1 MRTRIFG
8 AEKSTGPAADEAG
21 GILTIDL
28 GALAAN
34 YRELSRRAAP
44 AACAAVVKADGYG
57 LGLRAVAQALAG
69 AGCTTFFVALLEEAQ
84 RLRAA
89 LPTAAIYVL
98 DGLNPGTAALF
109 RTLRVE
115 PVLGSWPEID
125 EWDSF
130 AQQSTEPLPAAV
142 HIDTGM
148 RRHGISNEDAVVLAE
163 RSKLLNFKPSL
174 IMSHLAC
181 ADDPGHPMNAQQI
194 VEFRALRS
202 FFPGIPASLANSAG
216 LLAHPDARFDLV
228 RPGISLYGGRAL
240 IAGDNP
246 MRPVARL
253 QLRIIQVR
261 SVKKGET
268 VGYGAEQR
276 LSRDSRIA
284 VLAAGYADG
293 IARTAG
299 SSDNKQGAEAVV
311 AGKRCPIVGRV
322 SMDLVTV
329 DVTDVPVTTVKRGD
343 LATLIGDGISVD
355 DFAARAG
362 TIGYEVLTNLGRRF
376 ARVYQ
381 GG

>member
-1 MRTRIFG
+1 MRARIFG

-34 YRELSRRAAP
+34 YRELKKRAAP

-57 LGLRAVAQALAG
+57 LGLRPVAQALAG

-98 DGLNPGTAALF
+98 DGLNPGTTALF

-130 AQQSTEPLPAAV
+130 AQQSTEPLPAAI

-174 IMSHLAC
+174 VMSHLAC

-228 RPGISLYGGRAL
+228 RAGISLYGGRAL
-240 IAGDNP
+240 IKSDNP
-246 MRPVARL
+246 MRPVMRL

-261 SVKKGET
+261 SVNKGET

-276 LSRDSRIA
+276 LARDSRIA

-329 DVTDVPVTTVKRGD
+329 DVTDVPEAAVKRGD

-376 ARVYQ
+376 TRVYQ

>member
-1 MRTRIFG
+1 MRARIFG
-8 AEKSTGPAADEAG
+8 AEKSTGPAAEEAG

-28 GALAAN
+28 NALAAN
-34 YRELSRRAAP
+34 YRDLKKRAAP

-57 LGLRAVAQALAG
+57 LGLGPVAQALAG
-69 AGCTTFFVALLEEAQ
+69 AGCTTFFVALIEEAL

-125 EWDSF
+125 EWDGLAADSD
-130 AQQSTEPLPAAV
+130 EPLPAAV

-148 RRHGISNEDAVVLAE
+148 RRHGISNEDAIAFAE
-163 RSKLLNFKPSL
+163 RLKLLHFKPSL
-174 IMSHLAC
+174 VMSHLAC
-181 ADDPGHPMNAQQI
+181 ADDPSHPMNAQQI

-240 IAGDNP
+240 IKGDNP
-246 MRPVARL
+246 MRPVVRL
-253 QLRIIQVR
+253 QLRIVQVR
-261 SVKKGET
+261 NVNKGES
-268 VGYGAEQR
+268 VGYSAEQH
-276 LSRDSRIA
+276 LARDSRIA

-293 IARTAG
+293 IFRAAG
-299 SSDNKQGAEAVV
+299 ASDNKKGAEAVV

-322 SMDLVTV
+322 SMDLITI
-329 DVTDVPVTTVKRGD
+329 DVTDVPEAEVKRGD

-376 ARVYQ
+376 ARVYV

>member
-1 MRTRIFG
+1 MRARIFG
-8 AEKSTGPAADEAG
+8 AEKSTGPAAEEAG

-28 GALAAN
+28 NALAAN
-34 YRELSRRAAP
+34 YRDLKKRAAP

-57 LGLRAVAQALAG
+57 LGLGPVAQALAG
-69 AGCTTFFVALLEEAQ
+69 AGCTTFFVALIEEAL

-125 EWDSF
+125 EWDGLAADSD
-130 AQQSTEPLPAAV
+130 EPLPAAV

-148 RRHGISNEDAVVLAE
+148 RRHGISNEDAIAFAE
-163 RSKLLNFKPSL
+163 RLKLLHFKPSL
-174 IMSHLAC
+174 VMSHLAC
-181 ADDPGHPMNAQQI
+181 ADDPSHPMNAQQI

-240 IAGDNP
+240 IKGDNP
-246 MRPVARL
+246 MRPVVRL
-253 QLRIIQVR
+253 QLRIVQVR
-261 SVKKGET
+261 NVNKGES
-268 VGYGAEQR
+268 VGYSAEQH
-276 LSRDSRIA
+276 LARDSRIA

-293 IARTAG
+293 IFRAAG
-299 SSDNKQGAEAVV
+299 ASDNKKGAEAVV

-322 SMDLVTV
+322 SMDLITI
-329 DVTDVPVTTVKRGD
+329 DVTNVPEAEVKRGD

-376 ARVYQ
+376 ARVYV